1 MLDGYLPKFHY
12 LQPCVRRSVGAL
24 PSLGFYVPCLGVS
37 EERAAVD
44 SENLAGLCD
53 GVPPCWVNVRF
64 GLRHCLPPF
73 CSLRPGLASFPC

>member
-12 LQPCVRRSVGAL
+12 LQPCVKRAVGAL

-44 SENLAGLCD
+44 LQNLAGLGD
-53 GVPPCWVNVRF
+53 GVPSCWVDVRLR
-64 GLRHCLPPF
+64 LRHRMPPF
-73 CSLRPGLASFPC
+73 SS